1 MTNPDIDTT
10 ICPLFDNIEDK
21 KQQIKKMIDTTSPSI
36 VQAIFV
42 ILSDYR
48 KQTTLKENFLAL
60 WRDAEKR
67 IEEQ

>member
-48 KQTTLKENFLAL
+48 KA
-60 WRDAEKR
+60 RCR
-67 IEEQ
+67 EED